1 MAEAPCATPGMTPT
15 ATAETTTLTGLFQR
29 LVRTDY
35 PESTKRALALLAGVT
50 LCICTFGLTLAV
62 EYQAAHGEGK
72 VDAQLVFA
80 LLGVGAWTA
89 ALAGVAYRKPE
100 DPQ

>member
-1 MAEAPCATPGMTPT
+1 MAEAPCATSAAPTIPGPRIGT
-15 ATAETTTLTGLFQR
+15 AGLFQR

-50 LCICTFGLTLAV
+50 LCICTLALALAV
-62 EYQAAHGEGK
+62 EYQADTRGT
-72 VDAQLVFA
+72 VDGQLVVA
-80 LLGVGAWTA
+80 LLGCGAWTA

>member
-15 ATAETTTLTGLFQR
+15 ATAETTTCTGLFQR

-62 EYQAAHGEGK
+62 EYQAAQRST
-72 VDAQLVFA
+72 VDGQLVIA
-80 LLGVGAWTA
+80 LLGIGAWTA
-89 ALAGVAYRKPE
+89 ALAGAAYRKQE